1 MTPIEFIITKFV
13 PEIKHSINN
22 VAFATRIQPSAAKR
36 LQKEGKAILENAKKE
51 VEQII
56 IG

>member
-1 MTPIEFIITKFV
+1 MLHLQLEF
-13 PEIKHSINN
+13 S
-22 VAFATRIQPSAAKR
+22 RQQAKR